1 MIDRL
6 AARPGSLYLLL
17 AAYFT
22 VNLLLRLAGPASLEL
37 DEGQQLYFAQWL
49 AVGYDSQ
56 PPFYNWLQYW
66 FVQLFG
72 SSVRTKK
79 KANMQAAKSTPTVW
93 VRSRCAS

>member
-22 VNLLLRLAGPASLEL
+22 VNVFLRLAGPASLEL

-66 FVQLFG
+66 FV
-72 SSVRTKK
+72 
-79 KANMQAAKSTPTVW
+79 
-93 VRSRCAS
+93 